1 MYKRLLVTA
10 VAIIATATLPSLPA
24 RAADGLHV
32 VSSFSSSNAKL
43 VVADY
48 AVGAEVIGIIGIT
61 TPSQTFTYSFVKS
74 DLNTLLGLWEK
85 ARHADAQKYVA
96 SGSMAETETHAL
108 DVLLLAGGPTVRI
121 SIADPVDGL
130 GSFDLSRG
138 DYSAFDSA
146 LNKAAAAVTN

>member
-1 MYKRLLVTA
+1 MYKRLFATVVTI
-10 VAIIATATLPSLPA
+10 VTVLTLSSSPV

-43 VVADY
+43 VVANYTD
-48 AVGAEVIGIIGIT
+48 GSEVIGLIAVT
-61 TPSQTFTYSFVKS
+61 TPSQTFTYSFAKS

-85 ARHADAQKYVA
+85 ARHASAQKYVA
-96 SGSMAETETHAL
+96 SGSMAETDTHAL

-130 GSFDLSRG
+130 GSFDLSRN

>member
-1 MYKRLLVTA
+1 MYKRIFATVVT
-10 VAIIATATLPSLPA
+10 IIAVLTLSSSPV

-43 VVADY
+43 VVANYTD
-48 AVGAEVIGIIGIT
+48 GSEVIGIIGVT

-85 ARHADAQKYVA
+85 ARHVSAQKYVA

-108 DVLLLAGGPTVRI
+108 DVLLLAGGPTVRV

-130 GSFDLSRG
+130 GSFDLSRS
-138 DYSAFDSA
+138 DYSAFDAA